1 MVAPRLI
8 LRTERDGKVVS
19 EAPVRV
25 IEEKI
30 CSQHTIDTLRSFMEE
45 VSLTGTAAEFFGEK
59 RCSFRTGAK
68 TGTAQVDSEINGVRY
83 KRGDGY
89 YYGSMVTYLPA
100 DNPRYT
106 IMTAI
111 FTKRQTGKFY
121 YGASLTGPVQKQV
134 ATFLY
139 NRDKQ
144 YAEEVAD
151 GDFHTSAIKGGNI
164 DKMRKVANEYG
175 DKFSTES
182 RHGWGKGAVGEEG
195 KLQISTLETREGC
208 VPNVVGMGLDDALYL
223 LEKSGLTV
231 EIVGYGKVVKQSLSP
246 NTAVATTNKRITITL
261 K

>member
-1 MVAPRLI
+1 
-8 LRTERDGKVVS
+8 
-19 EAPVRV
+19 
-25 IEEKI
+25 
-30 CSQHTIDTLRSFMEE
+30 
-45 VSLTGTAAEFFGEK
+45 
-59 RCSFRTGAK
+59 
-68 TGTAQVDSEINGVRY
+68 
-83 KRGDGY
+83 
-89 YYGSMVTYLPA
+89 MVTYLPA

-111 FTKRQTGKFY
+111 FTKRQAGKFY

-134 ATFLY
+134 ATFLH
-139 NRDKQ
+139 NRDRQ
-144 YAEEVAD
+144 YAEEIAD
-151 GDFHTSAIKGGNI
+151 GDFHASHIKGGNI
-164 DKMRKVANEYG
+164 DKMRKVASEYG

-182 RHGWGKGAVGEEG
+182 RHGWGKGSVGEEG
-195 KLQISTLETREGC
+195 KLQISTLETREGG